1 MTADVRFWSTG
12 LVYCHNFR
20 IVQCSYR
27 STCRGD
33 SYNQKIVLVHCLC
46 VAVVAEIKKKLYES
60 YDRIL
65 HYEVNKYLF
74 HIEKRSFNIE

>member
-1 MTADVRFWSTG
+1 MFVFGRPVWSIVIISG
-12 LVYCHNFR
+12 LFNVP
-20 IVQCSYR
+20 I
-27 STCRGD
+27 GA
-33 SYNQKIVLVHCLC
+33 LVGATLTIKKLYLYI
-46 VAVVAEIKKKLYES
+46 ASAWLWWPKFKKKLYES